1 MKIKYWLMISYFLVM
16 LLPVLVL
23 YFLYVSI
30 TEYDAKSDLLDY
42 MKLSQKMD
50 KLEPLLQDTSLYK
63 IQPLKNYEGISKE
76 IDSSIKITLY
86 RYDGFKLY
94 SSISD
99 SSFTESFNREEIF
112 KNLNEIKK
120 KHRTYSVKKPVFHQ
134 NKLTGIYEITLA
146 RDNWLKNV
154 NNRTTLLF
162 SLFGTFFI
170 ILYIVVIMLLN
181 RKLNHP
187 LNKLQKEMTGFANG
201 EKSKQ
206 KFHQSN
212 DEIGELIT
220 HFEWMKAEIEKNQ
233 AAVLK
238 EQKEKEFIVA
248 SLSHDLKTPLTVIRA
263 YTESLHSGKKLDE
276 KIRQEYTLIIFEKLD
291 YMKKMLDDLST
302 YTALQS
308 SEQKPELVEVDGEEF
323 FEMLLSGYEE
333 PCSGKGINLHV
344 QSEINGIY
352 DVNPKQM
359 MRIIDNLMANAI
371 RYTENDAH
379 IWLGAISQNNALPQW
394 VFPPFRT
401 DLDKWRENCTML
413 LIQNE
418 GEQILK
424 EQQKHIFKPFVQAE
438 SARGPSGSSGL
449 GLSIAKML
457 IEQHNGKIKLM
468 SEDGYGTL
476 VACLIPER

>member
-16 LLPVLVL
+16 LLPVLAL

-42 MKLSQKMD
+42 MELSQKMTE
-50 KLEPLLQDTSLYK
+50 LEPLLQDASLYK
-63 IQPLKNYEGISKE
+63 IQLLKNYEAISQKTE
-76 IDSSIKITLY
+76 SAIKITLY
-86 RYDGFKLY
+86 RHDGIKLY
-94 SSISD
+94 SSIDD
-99 SSFTESFNREEIF
+99 SSVTGPYKREEIF

-120 KHRTYSVKKPVFHQ
+120 KHRTYSVKKTVFHQ
-134 NKLTGIYEITLA
+134 NQLVGIYEITLV
-146 RDNWLKNV
+146 RDNLLQNV
-154 NNRTTLLF
+154 NNRMILSF
-162 SLFGTFFI
+162 SLFCTFFI
-170 ILYIVVIMLLN
+170 ILYIVVVFLLN
-181 RKLNHP
+181 RKLNRP
-187 LNKLQKEMTGFANG
+187 LNMLQTEMTTFANG
-201 EKSKQ
+201 KKSKQ
-206 KFHQSN
+206 KFRQSN

-220 HFEWMKAEIEKNQ
+220 HFEWMKTEIEKTQ

-263 YTESLHSGKKLDE
+263 YSESLHSGKQLDAKVRREYKL
-276 KIRQEYTLIIFEKLD
+276 ILFEKLD

-308 SEQKPELVEVDGEEF
+308 NRQNPELVEVDGEEF

-333 PCSGKGINLHV
+333 PCTKKGITLHV
-344 QSEINGIY
+344 QAEINGIY
-352 DVNPKQM
+352 DVNPRQM
-359 MRIIDNLMANAI
+359 MRSVDNLMTNAI
-371 RYTENDAH
+371 RHTDNGAH
-379 IWLGAISQNNALPQW
+379 IWLGTISKNSPLPKW
-394 VFPPFRT
+394 IFSPFWT

-418 GEQILK
+418 GEHIPK
-424 EQQKHIFKPFVQAE
+424 EQWKTVFKPFVQAE
-438 SARGPSGSSGL
+438 SARGISGSSGL

-457 IEQHNGKIKLM
+457 IEQHNGKIKLV

>member
-16 LLPVLVL
+16 LLPVLAL

-30 TEYDAKSDLLDY
+30 SEYDAKNDLLDY
-42 MKLSQKMD
+42 MKISHKMAE
-50 KLEPLLQDTSLYK
+50 LEPLLQDASLYK
-63 IQPLKNYEGISKE
+63 IQSFQNYKAISEKT
-76 IDSSIKITLY
+76 DSAIKITLY
-86 RYDGFKLY
+86 RYDGVKLY
-94 SSISD
+94 TSIGDLPSTGPSD
-99 SSFTESFNREEIF
+99 REEIF
-112 KNLNEIKK
+112 KNLNEIKQ
-120 KHRTYSVKKPVFHQ
+120 KHLTYSVKKPVFHQ
-134 NKLTGIYEITLA
+134 NKLTGIYEITIA
-146 RDNWLKNV
+146 RDNWMKNV
-154 NNRTTLLF
+154 NDRTTLLF

-170 ILYIVVIMLLN
+170 ILYIVIVILLN
-181 RKLNHP
+181 RKLNRP
-187 LNKLQKEMTGFANG
+187 LNILQTEMTAFANG

-206 KFHQSN
+206 KFRQSN

-220 HFEWMKAEIEKNQ
+220 HFKWMKIEIEKNQ
-233 AAVLK
+233 TAVLK

-302 YTALQS
+302 YTVLQS

-333 PCSGKGINLHV
+333 PCSKKGINLHV
-344 QSEINGIY
+344 QSKINGIY
-352 DVNPKQM
+352 DVNPKHM
-359 MRIIDNLMANAI
+359 MRITDNLMANAI
-371 RYTENDAH
+371 RYTESNAH
-379 IWLGAISQNNALPQW
+379 IWLGTISKNSPLPKW
-394 VFPPFRT
+394 IFPPFRT
-401 DLDKWRENCTML
+401 DLEKSRANCTML

-418 GEQILK
+418 GEHIPK
-424 EQQKHIFKPFVQAE
+424 EQQKNIFKPFVQAE
-438 SARGPSGSSGL
+438 SARGPGGSSGL

-476 VACLIPER
+476 VACLIQER